1 MAQTSACESFL
12 IFLGRKAVRNER
24 NEMANLY
31 YDKDADLALIQKKKV
46 AIIGYGSQ
54 GHAHALNLRDSG
66 VSVMV
71 CPPEGS
77 ASRAKA
83 DDESLRLK
91 SPADTAPPA
100 PRVTILA

>member
-12 IFLGRKAVRNER
+12 IFLGRKAVQNER

-54 GHAHALNLRDSG
+54 GHADALNLRDSRG
-66 VSVMV
+66 SVLV
-71 CPPEGS
+71 RLPHGSPSPPHPHNPSLPSNTPPEPP
-77 ASRAKA
+77 
-83 DDESLRLK
+83 SLTHVL
-91 SPADTAPPA
+91 
-100 PRVTILA
+100 